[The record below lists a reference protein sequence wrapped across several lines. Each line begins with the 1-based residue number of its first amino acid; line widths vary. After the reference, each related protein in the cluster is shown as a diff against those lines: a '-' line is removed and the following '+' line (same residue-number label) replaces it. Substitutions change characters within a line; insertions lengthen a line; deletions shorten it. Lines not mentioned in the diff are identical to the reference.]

1 MTYQVPLY
9 PDTCHEVHLGSFTVP
24 KGAAAGM
31 DHVEAGNCHPDI
43 STNNE
48 VELYVGIEC
57 TNNLTRWLLSPQKY
71 AVDLNRTSRY
81 HRITEEAWQ
90 AAKPLLRSTDGFFPR
105 TDEPGVRYRGP
116 VLERSGPSWSG
127 KGFNAP
133 LPTFLNNS
141 KNRIAV
147 NSWDGI
153 NDVGSILDPTWSGR
167 NHIKGD
173 FWVDIYETESAR
185 PLVRI
190 KGSFKNAEPY
200 HFQNE
205 AAWYGD
211 RYYVLPVGGTLGNG
225 EFGLQRLLIC
235 DADAAARKDNTR
247 LKDRK

>member
-1 MTYQVPLY
+1 VTYQVTLNPNA
-9 PDTCHEVHLGSFTVP
+9 CHEVHLGRFTVP

-43 STNNE
+43 RTNNE

-71 AVDLNRTSRY
+71 AVDLNRTRY

-90 AAKPLLRSTDGFFPR
+90 AAKPLSWSVSGLSPQPE
-105 TDEPGVRYRGP
+105 EPGVHYRGP
-116 VLERSGPSWSG
+116 LLERSGPSWSG
-127 KGFNAP
+127 KGWNTP
-133 LPTFLNNS
+133 LRTLLNNS
-141 KNRIAV
+141 GDRAAV
-147 NSWDGI
+147 NSWDGV
-153 NDVGSILDPTWSGR
+153 NDVGTILDPTWNGR
-167 NHIKGD
+167 NHIKGQ
-173 FWVDIYETESAR
+173 FWVDIYETDSAK

-190 KGSFKNAEPY
+190 KGSFNGAEPF
-200 HFQNE
+200 HFQSQ